1 MLYLETIIPNIEL
14 CTLNFDKYYHE
25 HCSPQ
30 HNVINGEN
38 GLYSLIV
45 AIQSICV
52 KIDKLSSSVCACS
65 AYKHSMKDISQR
77 FWLFSKCHCQNTYI
91 DMDIPQISACRGIS
105 VAFKCTFRVSGLKH
119 FVDKIISGSMPF
131 FSILLLE
138 TFFSSFH
145 TTGETQAMS
154 EYYVSKLTAWSIILI
169 VQVSNTGSCVTVSS

>member
-45 AIQSICV
+45 AIQSVCV

-105 VAFKCTFRVSGLKH
+105 VAAA
-119 FVDKIISGSMPF
+119 
-131 FSILLLE
+131 FSECPDTILSIKSLPVA
-138 TFFSSFH
+138 SHYFH
-145 TTGETQAMS
+145 
-154 EYYVSKLTAWSIILI
+154 ILNVLSPCDDFNI
-169 VQVSNTGSCVTVSS
+169 FGYFQLSL